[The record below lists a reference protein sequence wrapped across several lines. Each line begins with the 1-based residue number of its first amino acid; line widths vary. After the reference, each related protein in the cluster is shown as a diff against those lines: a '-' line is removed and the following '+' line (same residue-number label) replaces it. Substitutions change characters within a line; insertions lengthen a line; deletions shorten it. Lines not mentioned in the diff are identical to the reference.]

1 MSPPGQ
7 IGLHTGPTA
16 ATAPR
21 TALKARQGT
30 LARAIGCE
38 GAGLHSG
45 RPVEMRIL
53 PADDDSG
60 IRFRRTDVARGAGEI
75 LARWDSVVDTKLC
88 TVLGNRHGTRLA
100 TVEHLMAALV
110 GAGVDNAVIEIDGPE
125 IPAMDGSA
133 APFLDLFAAA
143 GTVEQDTVRRAIRI
157 LKPVCVTEPGKRVAL
172 SPAPDY
178 RLDVTIDFPNRAI
191 ARQTV
196 ACSLR
201 RDAFRRDIAPART
214 FGFFEE
220 VAELQAAG
228 YARGGSLEN
237 AVVICGQTIMN
248 PEGLRFPDEFVRH
261 KMLDA
266 IGDLFLAGAPIL
278 GRFEGVCLG
287 HTLNNRLLKALFADP
302 TAGTWEPA
310 PATTPAPGLH

>member
-1 MSPPGQ
+1 MPASGQ
-7 IGLHTGPTA
+7 FGLQTGTTA
-16 ATAPR
+16 GTAPHA
-21 TALKARQGT
+21 TLKARQGT

-38 GAGLHSG
+38 GVGLHSG
-45 RPVEMRIL
+45 RPVEMRLL
-53 PADDDSG
+53 PAGDDSG
-60 IRFRRTDVARGAGEI
+60 IRFHRTDLSGPAADIPG
-75 LARWDSVVDTKLC
+75 RWDAVVDTRLC

-100 TVEHLMAALV
+100 TVEHLMAALA
-110 GAGVDNAVIEIDGPE
+110 GAGVDNAVVEIDGPE

-133 APFLDLFAAA
+133 APFLDLVAAA
-143 GTVEQDTVRRAIRI
+143 GTVEQETVRRAIRI
-157 LKPVCVTEPGKRVAL
+157 LKPVTVTEVGKRVSLA
-172 SPAPDY
+172 PGPDY
-178 RLDVTIDFPNRAI
+178 RAGMTIDFPNRAI
-191 ARQTV
+191 ARQSV
-196 ACSLR
+196 QFAIR
-201 RDAFRRDIAPART
+201 GDVFRRDIAPART

-237 AVVICGQTIMN
+237 AIVICGQTVMN

-278 GRFEGVCLG
+278 GRFEGVCSG

-302 TAGTWEPA
+302 AAWKWEPE
-310 PATTPAPGLH
+310 PASARVTGLH